1 MHKFMFVGVAAL
13 ALAVM
18 AGSGRANAQNVY
30 VAPTYTGVNNYVQP
44 SYSYVPPSY
53 SYVPPS
59 YSYVP
64 PSYDPY
70 FATYYTPSYGY
81 SRYYGRSYY
90 GGYGRG
96 GWRGYRGWS
105 GRSRR

>member
-1 MHKFMFVGVAAL
+1 MFVGVAAL
-13 ALAVM
+13 ALAVL
-18 AGSGRANAQNVY
+18 AGGRANAQSVY

-44 SYSYVPPSY
+44 SSYSYVQPSY

-59 YSYVP
+59 YSYVQ

-81 SRYYGRSYY
+81 SNYYGRSYY

-96 GWRGYRGWS
+96 WRGSRGWS
-105 GRSRR
+105 GRYRR